1 MDRLISINDLNRS
14 IIQNQNKSFH
24 ETGKNIINPEI
35 LILDE
40 HRVKSISRRVE
51 RGGSP
56 STHVVVNIIQ
66 KGKEEEQ
73 KMVQPSNTVRTPI
86 HINRNLSP
94 KNDKSFNI
102 LPLIMNQ
109 EPTSPTQRFCFG
121 KRNSISATGIKIQS
135 NNSLSK
141 QNKN

>member
-1 MDRLISINDLNRS
+1 MISINDLNRS
-14 IIQNQNKSFH
+14 IMKNQNKSFH
-24 ETGKNIINPEI
+24 ETGKHIINPEI
-35 LILDE
+35 LLMDE
-40 HRVKSISRRVE
+40 QRVRSISKRVE
-51 RGGSP
+51 RTGSP

-66 KGKEEEQ
+66 KGKDEEQ

-121 KRNSISATGIKIQS
+121 KRNSISPPGMKIQS
-135 NNSLSK
+135 NNSISK